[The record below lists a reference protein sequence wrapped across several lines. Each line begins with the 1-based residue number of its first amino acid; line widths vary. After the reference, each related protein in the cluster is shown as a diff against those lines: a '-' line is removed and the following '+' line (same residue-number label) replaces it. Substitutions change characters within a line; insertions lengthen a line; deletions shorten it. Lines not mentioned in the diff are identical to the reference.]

1 MTSVPGRAGP
11 PEAAELLERATVY
24 SRGALASVRP
34 EHLALPTLCPGWSL
48 HRLLRHM
55 DDSLA
60 AMAEAASSAHLTLAP
75 APSADTAD
83 ELLSSITQRACALVG
98 RWASNDRASGE
109 EVYVDLG
116 GRNLWRETLGRV
128 GALEITLHGWDVG
141 LACGAPRPVPPVLA
155 MDLWPVARDH
165 IADAD
170 RPCRVGPAVDLP
182 EWAAPQDRLLA
193 HTGRRG

>member
-11 PEAAELLERATVY
+11 PEAAELLERAIVY
-24 SRGALASVRP
+24 TRGALASVRP
-34 EHLALPTLCPGWSL
+34 QHLLLPSPCPGWPL
-48 HRLLRHM
+48 IRLLQHM

-60 AMAEAASSAHLTLAP
+60 AMAEAASSPHLTLAP
-75 APSADTAD
+75 TTSADTAD
-83 ELLSSITQRACALVG
+83 ELLSRINQRACALVG
-98 RWASNDRASGE
+98 PWTTSQRAVVE
-109 EVYVDLG
+109 LG
-116 GRNLWRETLGRV
+116 GRALERETMGRV

-141 LACGAPRPVPPVLA
+141 QVCDSARPVPPVLA

-170 RPCRVGPAVDLP
+170 RPCRVGPALELP
-182 EWAAPQDRLLA
+182 EWATPQERLLA

>member
-1 MTSVPGRAGP
+1 VTSVPGRAGP
-11 PEAAELLERATVY
+11 PEAAELLERAIVY
-24 SRGALASVRP
+24 TRGALASVRP
-34 EHLALPTLCPGWSL
+34 EHLALPTPCPGWSL

-60 AMAEAASSAHLTLAP
+60 AVAEAASSPHLTLAP
-75 APSADTAD
+75 APSADTAE

-98 RWASNDRASGE
+98 RWASSDLASSERAF
-109 EVYVDLG
+109 VDLG

-141 LACGAPRPVPPVLA
+141 QACGVPRPVPPVLA

-170 RPCRVGPAVDLP
+170 LPCRVGPAFDLP
-182 EWAAPQDRLLA
+182 EWATPQDRLLA
-193 HTGRRG
+193 HTGRHG